1 MAEQF
6 SNFHTH
12 TCLCDGKDTP
22 EELVLRALEL
32 GCPALGFSG
41 HSYAPYDEGYCMSVA
56 QTEEY
61 IESLLREIQTTPP
74 RRRPTFIL
82 KDVRLF
88 LNSLDRSLTIMR
100 SAGVNAGCARQ
111 DTEDEILLT
120 IRIPKVR
127 QAG

>member
-1 MAEQF
+1 
-6 SNFHTH
+6 
-12 TCLCDGKDTP
+12 
-22 EELVLRALEL
+22 
-32 GCPALGFSG
+32 
-41 HSYAPYDEGYCMSVA
+41 
-56 QTEEY
+56 
-61 IESLLREIQTTPP
+61 
-74 RRRPTFIL
+74 
-82 KDVRLF
+82 VRLF

>member
-1 MAEQF
+1 M
-6 SNFHTH
+6 N
-12 TCLCDGKDTP
+12 
-22 EELVLRALEL
+22 
-32 GCPALGFSG
+32 
-41 HSYAPYDEGYCMSVA
+41 VA

-88 LNSLDRSLTIMR
+88 LNSLDRSLTLMR

>member
-1 MAEQF
+1 MRLWPITKTGSPGIWTRPGGGQ
-6 SNFHTH
+6 
-12 TCLCDGKDTP
+12 
-22 EELVLRALEL
+22 
-32 GCPALGFSG
+32 
-41 HSYAPYDEGYCMSVA
+41 
-56 QTEEY
+56 
-61 IESLLREIQTTPP
+61 PP
-74 RRRPTFIL
+74 RRRPTFIP